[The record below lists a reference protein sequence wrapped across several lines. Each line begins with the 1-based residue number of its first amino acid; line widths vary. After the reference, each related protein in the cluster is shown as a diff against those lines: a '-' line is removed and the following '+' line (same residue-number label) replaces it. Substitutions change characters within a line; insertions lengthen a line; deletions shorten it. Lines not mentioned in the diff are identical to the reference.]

1 MKSRETRAPERRAS
15 LGLVERVK
23 LAAVVVGGIG
33 VWLWA
38 YESVG
43 AYASR
48 LPAHDFSTPL
58 DRALPVVPSAVFV
71 YLLCYVLPLLPVLV
85 VRERRA
91 LVRAALAAVLLNVLA
106 FATYV
111 TLPVGFPRPHLAD
124 SWPEQVLS
132 FVYSWEFTPGA
143 NNMPSL
149 HVAMSWLVWRVC
161 RPYLSLAAGRWLL
174 FLVLSIF
181 VSTLLVK
188 QHILVDVLTGVPY
201 AQLALASAQRVLS
214 ARRVAALAPD

>member
-1 MKSRETRAPERRAS
+1 MKSRKMRAPERLAG
-15 LGLVERVK
+15 LGFGERLK

-91 LVRAALAAVLLNVLA
+91 LFVAALAAVLLNVLA
-106 FATYV
+106 FSTYV
-111 TLPVGFPRPHLAD
+111 TLPVAFPRPHLGD
-124 SWPEQVLS
+124 SWPEQVLA
-132 FVYSWEFTPGA
+132 FIYSWEFTPGA

-149 HVAMSWLVWRVC
+149 HVATSWLVWLVC

-174 FLVLSIF
+174 LLVLAIF

-201 AQLALASAQRVLS
+201 AQLALAAAQRLFA